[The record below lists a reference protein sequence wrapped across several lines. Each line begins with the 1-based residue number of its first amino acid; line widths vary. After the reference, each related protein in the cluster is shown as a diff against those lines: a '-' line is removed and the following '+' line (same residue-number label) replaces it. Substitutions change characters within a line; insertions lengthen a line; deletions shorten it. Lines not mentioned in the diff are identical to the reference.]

1 MRRGLIGLVAAAA
14 LLVLPASA
22 AASFQEFYSGPV
34 AGGVNN
40 AGVEFHAKFHSK
52 RAFRKGKPPS
62 KVVDFGWFNV
72 PVPPSCFDSS
82 DAPSGFDMS
91 VNDRGRFHGTFS
103 VPQTNRTAKI
113 TGQFKRHNKKV
124 DGNASASKARSRAAA
139 RAPTTGTLDWAAH
152 HGTGE

>member
-91 VNDRGRFHGTFS
+91 VNDQGRFHGTFS

-124 DGNASASKARSRAAA
+124 TGTLRLKGSFSGGCASAS
-139 RAPTTGTLDWAAH
+139 TGTLDWAAH